1 MNIANKLTIFRIF
14 LVPVFI
20 LSILA
25 LGIKNI
31 IPFFIFIIAALTDT
45 LDGYLARS
53 KNLVTTF
60 GKFMDPLA
68 DKILVCSALVM
79 LIQIEKVSAWMVCI
93 VLAREFIISGFRI
106 LAASNGI
113 VIAASIY
120 GKFKTITQLIGISFI
135 LFDSTDIIHLP
146 LNIGII
152 FWYISVLFTVISA
165 IDYIVKNIKVLDLK
179 NI

>member
-79 LIQIEKVSAWMVCI
+79 LIQFEKVSAWMVCI